1 MAIEITC
8 AHCGAKSRKAAGA
21 VNRAA
26 KIGAPLYCDRVC
38 YGLAHR
44 RDVPMTKAQLVE
56 RKRLYDAEYRA
67 RNRERLK
74 AEKAGY
80 YQRTRDPERERE
92 RRKANMPRHI
102 EYCRRPEYRAYK
114 ARYDAELRASE
125 YGPFADAYRT
135 LLELEKEIRARA
147 TKYERLKAK
156 GYYTR
161 NAQQRR
167 RQLWQLMQSV
177 RI

>member
-1 MAIEITC
+1 MAKEITC
-8 AHCGAKSRKAAGA
+8 AHCGAKSQKDTGA

-26 KIGAPLYCDRVC
+26 KIGAPIYCNRVC

-44 RDVPMTKAQLVE
+44 RKVPVTKAQLVE
-56 RKRLYDAEYRA
+56 RKRLYDAA
-67 RNRERLK
+67 RRVRLRDRLK
-74 AEKAGY
+74 AEKSAY

-92 RRKANMPRHI
+92 IRKANMPRHLA
-102 EYCRRPEYRAYK
+102 YCRRPEYRAKK
-114 ARYDAELRASE
+114 AEYDIRLRAAE
-125 YGPFADAYRT
+125 YGPYAEAYRT
-135 LLELEKEIRARA
+135 LLELEKELRARA
-147 TKYERLKAK
+147 TGYERRKAK

-161 NAQQRR
+161 NAQARR